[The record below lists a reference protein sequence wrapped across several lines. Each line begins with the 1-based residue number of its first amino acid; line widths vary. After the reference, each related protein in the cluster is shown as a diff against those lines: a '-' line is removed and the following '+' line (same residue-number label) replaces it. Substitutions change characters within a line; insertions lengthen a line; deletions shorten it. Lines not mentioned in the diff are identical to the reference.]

1 MEVEPV
7 KLTLTREPMPAASV
21 RLPRPGIHVSSTATV
36 WTGKAMPSSVGRA
49 ALLADA
55 NGYGEGTRVRGVTG
69 NDKFMT
75 VRKQQQRDGIVPGIP
90 PRGDTA

>member
-7 KLTLTREPMPAASV
+7 KLTLTREPMPAASIS
-21 RLPRPGIHVSSTATV
+21 LARPGIHVSSTVRPGMAV
-36 WTGKAMPSSVGRA
+36 PFGVTGV
-49 ALLADA
+49 LLADA
-55 NGYGEGTRVRGVTG
+55 NGQVQGTRVRGVKG
-69 NDKFMT
+69 NDNYMT

>member
-7 KLTLTREPMPAASV
+7 KLTLTREPLPAASI
-21 RLPRPGIHVSSTATV
+21 RLARPGIHVSSPAWLGIGV
-36 WTGKAMPSSVGRA
+36 PGGSAGV
-49 ALLADA
+49 LLADA
-55 NGYGEGTRVRGVTG
+55 NSYGQGTRVRGVTG

>member
-7 KLTLTREPMPAASV
+7 KLTLTREPMPAASIS
-21 RLPRPGIHVSSTATV
+21 LARPGIHVSSTVRPGTAVPFGMTQ
-36 WTGKAMPSSVGRA
+36 G
-49 ALLADA
+49 LLADA
-55 NGYGEGTRVRGVTG
+55 HAYGLGTGVRGVKG
-69 NDKFMT
+69 NDNNYMT